1 MNISAAIEFK
11 NGCRFKDKS
20 FVLGIYPLDLKL
32 ISSYYQADGSLT
44 EQDDLLDLVA
54 KYFFIDRFI
63 EKNSGIHDFAVYKV
77 WRVSF
82 FKDPSNAN
90 QLMVSDEKEMLI
102 K

>member
-1 MNISAAIEFK
+1 MNISTAIEFK

-32 ISSYYQADGSLT
+32 ISIYYQANGDLSD
-44 EQDDLLDLVA
+44 EDDLLDLVA
-54 KYFFIDRFI
+54 KDFFIDHFVETNR
-63 EKNSGIHDFAVYKV
+63 ENQDFAVYKV

-82 FKDPSNAN
+82 FRDPSNPS